1 MEWVECSGKTLEEAK
16 DAALDQLGVDEA
28 DAEFQILE
36 EPKPGLF
43 GRMRGEARVRARVRP
58 ATPRPKDDRRQRRK
72 PGAERS
78 GTDKSSSEKA
88 SSEKSSSA
96 SSAADKPRRASRGK
110 KQAVAPERAT
120 AVPSDEVEDS
130 DVTEANSDA
139 ETGADI
145 EAQATLAEDFVD
157 GLLEAL
163 DIDAD
168 IETEVGEDA
177 IDIAVTGQDLGML
190 IGPKAA
196 TLSAIQELTR
206 TAVQRHSE
214 DRVARITVDVAGYRQ
229 KRREALERFTR
240 QVAEEVLA
248 SQEQRALEPMTP
260 PDRKVVHDT
269 ANGVD
274 GITTSSEGEEPN
286 RRVVIRPA

>member
-43 GRMRGEARVRARVRP
+43 GRVRGEARVRARVRP
-58 ATPRPKDDRRQRRK
+58 ATPRPKDDRRRRK
-72 PGAERS
+72 KTGAE
-78 GTDKSSSEKA
+78 KSSAEK
-88 SSEKSSSA
+88 SEKSEQSGDESA
-96 SSAADKPRRASRGK
+96 PADKPRKASRPR
-110 KQAVAPERAT
+110 KQANVTEKAT
-120 AVPSDEVEDS
+120 VVSSDEVEES
-130 DVTEANSDA
+130 DVSEANSGA
-139 ETGADI
+139 GEGADV

-157 GLLEAL
+157 GLLDAL

-177 IDIAVTGQDLGML
+177 IEIAVTGQDLGML

-196 TLSAIQELTR
+196 TLTAIQELTR

-214 DRVARITVDVAGYRQ
+214 DRIARITVDVAGYRQ

-240 QVAEEVLA
+240 QVAEEVL
-248 SQEQRALEPMTP
+248 STQEQRVLEPMSP

-269 ANGVD
+269 ANSIDGV
-274 GITTSSEGEEPN
+274 TTSSEGEEPN